1 MSIILYEG
9 GNLYFFRVFRVILLV
24 FTEILGDFPETIR
37 RDRDR
42 TLP

>member
-1 MSIILYEG
+1 MSAGIFI
-9 GNLYFFRVFRVILLV
+9 FFGVFRVILLV
-24 FTEILGDFPETIR
+24 FTEIPGDFPETIR